1 MVGDM
6 TTSEQNYGVVAAILA
21 GGMSSRMGKPK
32 AGVRL
37 STGLSVFET
46 VWAVLSRMN
55 IPKAIVGHAHG
66 IELAS
71 LGNPIVVPDVVE
83 RRGPVGA
90 LLGLLK
96 SGLGTHY
103 LVVGCDQILLTPALL
118 QKLLTEI
125 DTRPAVLGLHNS
137 HFSPLP
143 ALIPDTVIGRVEE
156 LLQSEKASIRDL
168 LTLTNARIET
178 ISESELELLRSV
190 NTPQDLAEL
199 DRLQKNNSID
209 QET

>member
-1 MVGDM
+1 M
-6 TTSEQNYGVVAAILA
+6 TTSEQKYGVVAAILA
-21 GGMSSRMGKPK
+21 GGMSSRMGTPK
-32 AGVRL
+32 SGVRL
-37 STGLSVFET
+37 STGLSVLET
-46 VWAVLSRMN
+46 VWGVLSRMN

-66 IELAS
+66 IDLAS

-83 RRGPVGA
+83 QRGPVGA
-90 LLGLLK
+90 LLGLLQ

-103 LVVGCDQILLTPALL
+103 LVVGCDQILLTPDLL
-118 QKLLTEI
+118 QKLLLQI
-125 DTRPAVLGLHNS
+125 DSRPAVLGLHND

-143 ALIPDTVIGRVEE
+143 ALIPETVIGRVEE
-156 LLQSEKASIRDL
+156 LLQNEKAAMRDL
-168 LTLTNARIET
+168 LVGADARIKT

-199 DRLQKNNSID
+199 DHLQKNNSID